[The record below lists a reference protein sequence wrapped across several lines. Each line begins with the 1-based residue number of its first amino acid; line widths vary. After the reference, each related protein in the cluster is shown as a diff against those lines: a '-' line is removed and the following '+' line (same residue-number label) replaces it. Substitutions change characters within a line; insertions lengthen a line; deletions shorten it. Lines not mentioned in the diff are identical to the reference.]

1 MKNWMTHWKISTLK
15 TFKDMKGKAVN
26 IFIII
31 LSLISAATFAQD
43 EEPELPQQDKKAK
56 EKIRAAHAA
65 YISERLGLTP
75 SEAEKFWPVYREFA
89 QKRQDL
95 KHQLRDARKTGQ
107 PDQAILDL
115 DLKIRQQQ
123 LDLEKD
129 YSGRFQKIIT
139 PQKLMNLRQAEVDFR
154 NLILQQIQQRQ
165 RRLERQQLN
174 RERPERL
181 QQRNN

>member
-1 MKNWMTHWKISTLK
+1 MVI
-15 TFKDMKGKAVN
+15 V
-26 IFIII
+26 
-31 LSLISAATFAQD
+31 LSLTSSAAFAQ
-43 EEPELPQQDKKAK
+43 EEVTEIPQDKKAQ

-75 SEAEKFWPVYREFA
+75 EEAEKFWPVYREYA
-89 QKRQDL
+89 QKRQGL
-95 KHQLRDARKTGQ
+95 RQELRDARKSGQ
-107 PDQAILDL
+107 PDQTILDL
-115 DLKIRQQQ
+115 DLQIKQKQ

-165 RRLERQQLN
+165 QRLERQQQI